1 MGNVNRCCPE
11 KNLVWQM
18 ERHSGEKT
26 SSDCL
31 RNCKQLPVCTK
42 LSLRGRPAG
51 RSIHAPAAP
60 PFPGTDKDT
69 EATEKVP
76 GQLDQEKGNGGD
88 SQEVAEL
95 RSALVWDR
103 VQPEPHRGHCL

>member
-1 MGNVNRCCPE
+1 M
-11 KNLVWQM
+11 
-18 ERHSGEKT
+18 HS
-26 SSDCL
+26 
-31 RNCKQLPVCTK
+31 
-42 LSLRGRPAG
+42 
-51 RSIHAPAAP
+51 
-60 PFPGTDKDT
+60 DT